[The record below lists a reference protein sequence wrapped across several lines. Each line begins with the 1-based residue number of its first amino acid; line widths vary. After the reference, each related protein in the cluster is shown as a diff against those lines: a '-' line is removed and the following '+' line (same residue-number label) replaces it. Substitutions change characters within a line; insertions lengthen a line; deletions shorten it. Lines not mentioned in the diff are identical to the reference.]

1 MFNFQVRPGSEM
13 SKSNKFKFL
22 ADEQCFYLES
32 RCLFDNDKP
41 GVGDDDVELGFMTSE
56 TVMTPIPWYC
66 GNRPTVTLA
75 NIS

>member
-1 MFNFQVRPGSEM
+1 MNSASIQSLGVS
-13 SKSNKFKFL
+13 
-22 ADEQCFYLES
+22 
-32 RCLFDNDKP
+32 DNDKP

-66 GNRPTVTLA
+66 GNIPTVTLA